1 MTTIVGDWRRK
12 ILVADSQYSDTDNG
26 MKYFHEKVFRVSNGW
41 FAGAGHAGDIE
52 LVLKYIEGKTRTKPK
67 LKNENSFL
75 WLKEDG
81 LYNSDSKL
89 EWETCK
95 NYIAIGS
102 GAMAAEALLRH
113 GTTAEVAVRGA
124 CNVDLYSHE
133 PIRSY
138 ELNKTEGYT
147 VPVKDD
153 EYDFGK

>member
-12 ILVADSQYSDTDNG
+12 ILVSDSQYSDTDSG
-26 MKYFHEKVFRVSNGW
+26 IKYFHEKVFKVTGGW

-52 LVLKYIEGKTRTKPK
+52 LVLKYIEGKSRTKPK
-67 LKNENSFL
+67 LKNENSFI

-95 NYIAIGS
+95 EYIAIGS

-113 GTTAEVAVRGA
+113 GTTAEVAVLGA

-133 PIRSY
+133 PVRIY
-138 ELNKTEGYT
+138 ELGLTEGR
-147 VPVKDD
+147 VH
-153 EYDFGK
+153 EES